1 MNFYNNTDALV
12 HFGIRGMK
20 WGVRRFE
27 NADGT
32 LTEAGKKR
40 YNAEKEKNDSKRQKN
55 RMSEAEVK
63 NVNRWVKEDRTN
75 TKQVIDSGAQ
85 LSRNA
90 MELERSIPKK
100 EKRMDLSKMSD
111 KEMRE
116 HINRE
121 FLERQYNDLFNP
133 KKVNR
138 GRERVKD
145 ILAITGASLGVG
157 SSALA
162 IALNIQA
169 LRGKG

>member
-1 MNFYNNTDALV
+1 MELY
-12 HFGIRGMK
+12 HFGILGMK

-40 YNAEKEKNDSKRQKN
+40 YSLEKEKNDSKRQKN
-55 RMSEAEVK
+55 RMSEDEVR

-75 TKQVIDSGAQ
+75 AKQLADSGAQ
-85 LSRNA
+85 FTRSA

-116 HINRE
+116 RINRE

-138 GRERVKD
+138 GRERVKE
-145 ILAITGASLGVG
+145 ILAMTGASLGVA

-162 IALNIQA
+162 IALNIQT

>member
-1 MNFYNNTDALV
+1 MNFYNNTDTLA

-40 YNAEKEKNDSKRQKN
+40 YKSEKDKHDSNIQKN
-55 RMSEAEVK
+55 RMS
-63 NVNRWVKEDRTN
+63 N
-75 TKQVIDSGAQ
+75 TKQLVDSGAQ

-100 EKRMDLSKMSD
+100 GNRMDLSKMSD

-116 HINRE
+116 RINRE

-133 KKVNR
+133 KNA
-138 GRERVKD
+138 EY
-145 ILAITGASLGVG
+145 
-157 SSALA
+157 
-162 IALNIQA
+162 
-169 LRGKG
+169 